1 MPSMRNIRVLTT
13 LIFITTM
20 VIPTFTQ
27 TIQSMEENNKEKTPL
42 YAYTEKEMEKV
53 SAYIEQQYGKSD
65 LVGHELASPDI
76 HCDIVIVPPT
86 DEQPYYKLVTM
97 GAGAYKMNVP
107 SELKSEVCDRAE
119 YVIFLPKDWN
129 IQSSK
134 EEDYWPIRM
143 LKTIARL
150 PLRSEDLLC
159 YTHSVNLTDDGS
171 PLAENTQFNSCVLLV
186 SVGKDNQV
194 VKPLKLSLLGKK
206 VAFYQLYPLYQ
217 EELDYKLE
225 HSFDEL
231 IDIID
236 DKDIENLVIN
246 IHRKNYGK

>member
-1 MPSMRNIRVLTT
+1 MRNIRVISIVLLTAMVVT
-13 LIFITTM
+13 AFAQTT
-20 VIPTFTQ
+20 
-27 TIQSMEENNKEKTPL
+27 QSMEENSKESIPL
-42 YAYTEKEMEKV
+42 YAYTEKEMDKV

-65 LVGHELASPDI
+65 LVGHEMVSPDI

-97 GAGAYKMNVP
+97 GAGAYKMNIP
-107 SELKSEVCDRAE
+107 AELKSKVCDRAE

-129 IQSSK
+129 LESSK

-150 PLRSEDLLC
+150 PVRSEDWLC
-159 YTHSVNLTDDGS
+159 YSHTVNLTDDGS
-171 PLAENTQFNSCVLLV
+171 SLAENTQFNSCVLLP
-186 SVGKDNQV
+186 SIGSDNQIV
-194 VKPLKLSLLGKK
+194 EPLKLSLFGKK

-217 EELDYKLE
+217 EEMDYKLE

-231 IDIID
+231 IDKID
-236 DKDIENLVIN
+236 GEDIENLVIN
-246 IHRKNYGK
+246 IHRKNYCK